1 MSYKVVQPQKNGKY
15 YLYEV
20 TAQWDPEKKR
30 SKQKR
35 TYLGR
40 CDKDGNLIGEPKK
53 PKMPDVIE
61 CSPVYGPYH
70 LMKALADE
78 SGLCDMLEPVYGAE
92 DAKRLEALAILGVV
106 SPCSQKQMESEV
118 DDTYLRQIV
127 GMDWSFE
134 QSEVCRFLQ
143 EVGRNEAKR
152 GDVFRSLV
160 KGCEG
165 IIFDI
170 VCLKTD
176 SELLDYSE
184 PGRKAC
190 KTGSKQVNLGL
201 VHSIDKDMP
210 IYYKT
215 YPGSAADVK
224 TLTNILS
231 DLESLGCP
239 VKEAI
244 MDRGFFSIANI
255 AWMKGKSQG
264 FTIPVPARMK
274 IAKSLIS
281 ACVRDIES
289 PMNSEF
295 LAGTTVRGFEAAV
308 RLIDNDSK
316 LELCDRDAEG
326 AIRAVVFQDDG
337 KRHAEVDDLYR
348 RLKEFEDMMRETDYS
363 PSIRRTLSLKEREI
377 AALFDLEKGED
388 GKTVCVRKRN
398 AISAKENACGRF
410 AIMTT
415 SELGWL
421 DLLIRYRKRNDIEY
435 DFSELQS
442 DMFDGVKGKSDQNS
456 SEGSLFV
463 NFLSIRLRNLLIQK
477 MKDSGLCNR
486 YWVPDI
492 IGELK
497 KLKISHISGTWRL
510 NLVTAKQRRM
520 YEDLKVEV
528 PT

>member
-1 MSYKVVQPQKNGKY
+1 MSYKVVQPQKNGKF
-15 YLYEV
+15 YLYDV
-20 TAQWDPEKKR
+20 TASWDPVKKR
-30 SKQKR
+30 SKQDR
-35 TYLGR
+35 TYLGP
-40 CDKDGNLIGEPKK
+40 CDKDGNLLGEPKK
-53 PKMPDVIE
+53 PKAPETIE

-70 LMKALADE
+70 LMKGIADE
-78 SGLCDMLEPVYGAE
+78 SGLYSLLEPVYGSE
-92 DAKRLEALAILGVV
+92 EAKRLEALAILGVV
-106 SPCSQKQMESEV
+106 RPCSQKQMESEV
-118 DDTYLRQIV
+118 DDTYLRQLV
-127 GMDWSFE
+127 GTDWSFE

-152 GDVFRSLV
+152 GEVFGSLV
-160 KGCEG
+160 QGCEG
-165 IIFDI
+165 IIYDV

-184 PGRKAC
+184 AGRKAC

-201 VHSIDKDMP
+201 VHSIGNDMP

-224 TLTNILS
+224 TLTNIIS

-239 VKEAI
+239 VKEAV
-244 MDRGFFSIANI
+244 MDRGFFSVANI
-255 AWMKGKSQG
+255 AWMRGRSQG
-264 FTIPVPARMK
+264 FTIPVPSRMK

-289 PMNSEF
+289 PTNSEF
-295 LAGTTVRGFEAAV
+295 LAGTTVRGFETAV
-308 RLIDNDSK
+308 RLTDDDSRF
-316 LELCDRDAEG
+316 ELCDRGAED
-326 AIRAVVFQDDG
+326 AIRVVVFQDDG
-337 KRHAEVDDLYR
+337 LRHKEVDDLYR
-348 RLKEFEDMMRETDYS
+348 RLKEFEEMMRETDYS
-363 PSIRRTLSLKEREI
+363 PYIRRKLSLREREI
-377 AALFDLEKGED
+377 AALFDLKEGDD
-388 GKTVCVRKRN
+388 GKTVCVKKRN

-410 AIMTT
+410 SIMTT

-421 DLLIRYRKRNDIEY
+421 DLLVRYRKRNDIEY

-463 NFLSIRLRNLLIQK
+463 NFLSIRLRNLLIRK
-477 MKDSGLCNR
+477 MKDSGLCDR

-492 IGELK
+492 MNELK

-510 NLVTAKQRRM
+510 NLVTARQRKM
-520 YEDLKVEV
+520 YEALKVEV